1 MCTVIEVTD
10 KVLAL
15 ARHKEAEERYA
26 LCLEAS
32 GNIGTWAY
40 ELDTGATFVDE
51 QFARLFQVDAA
62 LARAG
67 TELVRFTDMI
77 HPTTASA
84 CLPRSNSAIAT
95 DTAVRHRLPHSRS
108 CRARTSGSTR
118 AARCSTT
125 S

>member
-1 MCTVIEVTD
+1 MCTVVEVTD

-67 TELVRFTDMI
+67 TDLARFTDMI
-77 HPTTASA
+77 HPDDR
-84 CLPRSNSAIAT
+84 PRVLAAIEHAIAT
-95 DTAVRHRLPHSRS
+95 DTPVRHRIPDPAAVARRRLGQ
-108 CRARTSGSTR
+108 RARQGIP
-118 AARCSTT
+118 
-125 S
+125 